1 MGDSTAI
8 TIPNHRDY
16 VCIHLYSPRFS
27 MRIVI
32 SRATFFYV
40 SVDDILM
47 PVVIEKDDEYVRMRK
62 ALKAAYNKI
71 VNI

>member
-1 MGDSTAI
+1 
-8 TIPNHRDY
+8 
-16 VCIHLYSPRFS
+16 